1 MTFGLQFTLT
11 AREEMEKAYVS
22 QLLKGDLKTKW
33 YSWCGKIKAYNLPE
47 FPCWCGMLL
56 FGAFGTFSIA
66 RYGNN

>member
-1 MTFGLQFTLT
+1 
-11 AREEMEKAYVS
+11 MEKAYVS

-33 YSWCGKIKAYNLPE
+33 YSWCGKMKAYNLPE

-56 FGAFGTFSIA
+56 FGAFGTFGIA